1 MPPLNKERLFSELQ
15 ALGVRCGDTVM
26 MHSSLSALGQVD
38 GGAETVVEALLDTV
52 GVEGTLIVPGFRDS
66 VWGGDA
72 TFVNTDC
79 RDQCPQPLCPGKM
92 PSIQGIITETIR
104 KRPGCLRSCHPTHS
118 WLALGADAKR
128 VLINHCTASTPSGA
142 HNPFEQ
148 LVELDGCVL
157 MLGVGINTVTLWH
170 YYEEVLGV
178 PYQGHYWPDIRHFN
192 NCVPGRRIQYDYPGL
207 MQDVCHA
214 AGILT
219 TGPTGKGTSG
229 LMRAR
234 AFDSFMATIIAD
246 DPNCMVLRPT
256 DRESNDL
263 FIDALQKARRM
274 LDAWRSGPRRP
285 QHYKGQPPAPIT
297 PPGKGALVREDC
309 PAFAGYHDADGQ
321 PVPTCR
327 ANGMHPDLHQLG
339 GVFEEYGV
347 TTCDRCAWHEQFPRL
362 SQSQ

>member
-1 MPPLNKERLFSELQ
+1 MPPLNKEHLFTELQ

-38 GGAETVVEALLDTV
+38 GGAETVVEALLDAV
-52 GVEGTLIVPGFRDS
+52 GDEGTLIVPGFRDS
-66 VWGGDA
+66 VWSGDA

-79 RDQCPQPLCPGKM
+79 RDQCPQPLCPSKM

-128 VLINHCTASTPSGA
+128 VLINHCTALTPSGA